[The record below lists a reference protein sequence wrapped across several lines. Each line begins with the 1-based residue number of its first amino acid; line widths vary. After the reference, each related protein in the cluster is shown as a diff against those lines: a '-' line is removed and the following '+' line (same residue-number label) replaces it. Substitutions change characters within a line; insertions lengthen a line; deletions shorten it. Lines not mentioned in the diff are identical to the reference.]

1 MLSRKD
7 EQYKCLCHVLP
18 LEGCVKVTQD
28 LTFLIRRVH
37 YDRNFTIPRSK
48 DTVCLDLD
56 KIEYPITVRLVQEGD
71 RFVPFGMTGQ
81 KLVSDYLTNCQK
93 NLFEKERQL
102 VVCSGEHIAWLV
114 NERSDNRFRI
124 DDKTN
129 HVLIIQC
136 QRTPQAS

>member
-1 MLSRKD
+1 M
-7 EQYKCLCHVLP
+7 
-18 LEGCVKVTQD
+18 KVTQD

-37 YDRNFTIPRSK
+37 YDRHFTIPRSK

>member
-1 MLSRKD
+1 M
-7 EQYKCLCHVLP
+7 
-18 LEGCVKVTQD
+18 
-28 LTFLIRRVH
+28 
-37 YDRNFTIPRSK
+37 
-48 DTVCLDLD
+48 DLD
-56 KIEYPITVRLVQEGD
+56 KIEYPITVRFAQEGD

-102 VVCSGEHIAWLV
+102 VVCSGERIAWLV

-129 HVLIIQC
+129 HILIIQC
-136 QRTPQAS
+136 QRNP